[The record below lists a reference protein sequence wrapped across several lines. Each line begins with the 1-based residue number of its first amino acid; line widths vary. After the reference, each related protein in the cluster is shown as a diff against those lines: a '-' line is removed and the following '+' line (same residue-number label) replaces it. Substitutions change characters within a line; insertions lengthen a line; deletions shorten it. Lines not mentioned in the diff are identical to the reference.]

1 MAIEGAKAILA
12 DASALAEAEVVYAD
26 TEATQTAINQAATN
40 LMTAVNNLLVTE
52 TDNRLDILIQKA
64 EELLQKEDQYT
75 NDSVQA
81 LKDALKQQKRQ
92 QQRKMPRNRKSTM
105 PITLWQKPWLLWC
118 GLPIKTN

>member
-1 MAIEGAKAILA
+1 MTAINLLESDVQKAGLGAAIEGAKAILA

-26 TEATQTAINQAATN
+26 TEPPRRQSTRRLQ

-81 LKDALKQQKRQ
+81 LKDALEAAKEAAAKKDCHGTGN
-92 QQRKMPRNRKSTM
+92 QRC
-105 PITLWQKPWLLWC
+105 L
-118 GLPIKTN
+118 